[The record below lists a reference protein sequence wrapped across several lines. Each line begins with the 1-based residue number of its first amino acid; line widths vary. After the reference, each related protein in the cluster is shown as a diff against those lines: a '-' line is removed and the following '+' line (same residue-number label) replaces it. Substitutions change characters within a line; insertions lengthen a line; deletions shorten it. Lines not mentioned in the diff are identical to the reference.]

1 MTENYMNKR
10 IPNTLFLCILSLII
24 LVWAFACNPQKKIIK
39 EPIKDKGADYLFEQL
54 KKNEFRFDRLT
65 VKFSADV
72 SYNENNNSFNGNLRI
87 RKDSAIWV
95 SISPAL
101 GIEAARI
108 LITTDSVKFLNR
120 LEATY
125 FCGDF
130 KYINK
135 LLKTNLDFDMLQSL
149 LVGTDFSYYE
159 NDVFKA
165 SVDGKQYLL
174 STVGR
179 RKLKKHLKNTDDS
192 LRILMQDIWLD
203 PDNYKISKVHIKEL
217 KENRKLD
224 VEYSEYE
231 KVDNLLFPNKMEY
244 VIINDKDKIE
254 IKMENSKVL
263 TSGSI
268 QFPFNVSSKYKRIN
282 K

>member
-10 IPNTLFLCILSLII
+10 IPNIFFLCILSLII
-24 LVWAFACNPQKKIIK
+24 LVWTFACNPQKKIIK

-54 KKNEFRFDRLT
+54 KKNEFRFNRLT

-72 SYNENNNSFNGNLRI
+72 SYNKNHNSFNGNLRI
-87 RKDSAIWV
+87 RKDSAIWI
-95 SISPAL
+95 SISPVL
-101 GIEAARI
+101 NIEVARI

-120 LEATY
+120 LQATY

-130 KYINK
+130 KYINT

-149 LVGTDFSYYE
+149 LVGTDFSSYE

-165 SVDGKQYLL
+165 AVDGKQYLL

-179 RKLKKHLKNTDDS
+179 GKLKKHLKSTDDS

-203 PDNYKISKVHIKEL
+203 PNNYKISKVHIKEL

-224 VEYSEYE
+224 VEYSEYK
-231 KVDNLLFPNKMEY
+231 KVDSLLFPNKIEFD
-244 VIINDKDKIE
+244 IINDKDKIE
-254 IKMENSKVL
+254 IKIENSKVL
-263 TSGSI
+263 TSGSL
-268 QFPFNVSSKYKRIN
+268 QFPFNVSSKYIRIN